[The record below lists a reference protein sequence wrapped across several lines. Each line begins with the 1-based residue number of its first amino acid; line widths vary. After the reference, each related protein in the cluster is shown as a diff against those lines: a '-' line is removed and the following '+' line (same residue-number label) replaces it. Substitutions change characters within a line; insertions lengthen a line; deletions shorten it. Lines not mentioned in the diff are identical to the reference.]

1 MVLKSQNFQRVQRL
15 HRWLGIF
22 LSLHIVILAVS
33 GVILVFRHELQD
45 HDVLAPPATSQVLAL
60 QTLVEKSLKAHPQD
74 RILAIGV
81 DHDDPQHVTLRLGQE
96 GSSKLRG
103 ARRLT
108 YDRRDGSM
116 PTVTGNE
123 SGFLQTMLVLHREFF
138 LGTYGKLYVGV
149 LGLLYAVL
157 LISGMFI
164 YGPLMKRMDFGQ
176 LRRHLNPRLW
186 WSDLHKY
193 LGALTFG
200 WSLVIG
206 LSGFLLGWGGPMIKF
221 YQASALQGLHKDF
234 SGPGEERPLV
244 AVDAA
249 LEAAAAV
256 KPEGRFS
263 FVSFPGS
270 EFSTAHHYIFVLE
283 GTTALTEKLSDL
295 VVVNAYSGNVD
306 RVLILPWYLQLL
318 LLAEPLH
325 FGDYAGLP
333 MKILWVI
340 FGLFSLTLPLSGLRM
355 FVQTQKKIAS
365 EKKALISSRR
375 RSEVKVQR
383 PYRLPFIMMVL
394 SWVGLILALV
404 VDGNGDLWAT
414 SSLAAAV
421 LLSLW
426 FLVKNN
432 RAVSSD

>member
-1 MVLKSQNFQRVQRL
+1 
-15 HRWLGIF
+15 
-22 LSLHIVILAVS
+22 
-33 GVILVFRHELQD
+33 
-45 HDVLAPPATSQVLAL
+45 
-60 QTLVEKSLKAHPQD
+60 
-74 RILAIGV
+74 
-81 DHDDPQHVTLRLGQE
+81 
-96 GSSKLRG
+96 
-103 ARRLT
+103 
-108 YDRRDGSM
+108 
-116 PTVTGNE
+116 
-123 SGFLQTMLVLHREFF
+123 
-138 LGTYGKLYVGV
+138 
-149 LGLLYAVL
+149 
-157 LISGMFI
+157 
-164 YGPLMKRMDFGQ
+164 MKRMGFGQ
-176 LRRHLNPRLW
+176 LRWHLNPRLW

-206 LSGFLLGWGGPMIKF
+206 LSGFLLGWGGPMIKY
-221 YQASALQGLHKDF
+221 YQASALQGLHRDF

-270 EFSTAHHYIFVLE
+270 EFSTAHHYIFVME

-295 VVVNAYSGNVD
+295 VVVNAYSGQVD

-340 FGLFSLTLPLSGLRM
+340 FGLLSLILPLSGLRI
-355 FVQTQKKIAS
+355 FLQNQRKRAS
-365 EKKALISSRR
+365 VKKANSSRKR
-375 RSEVKVQR
+375 YRVEVQR
-383 PYRLPFIMMVL
+383 PYRLPLILMVM
-394 SWVGLILALV
+394 SWFGLILALV
-404 VDGNGDLWAT
+404 VDGVGDLWAT
-414 SSLAAAV
+414 SSLAVAV
-421 LLSLW
+421 LVSLW